1 MTDQPQDPQALLAQ
15 LAHCLATPTVSTVG
29 DYIDAKQQLDDYC
42 DANGLS
48 WQFDDD
54 GDPYIERAKRMA
66 GNPARR
72 IIEGIVG
79 EASQMPQM
87 TPVRPA
93 IEGSNGTFQA
103 YLTVGNAPCGHAL
116 VVWANNDD
124 WHNGTAYCQMPDC
137 GAGYVLVFDTSEN
150 YPDEGGKLIGVE
162 PSSIK

>member
-1 MTDQPQDPQALLAQ
+1 MTDQPQDPQALLAR

-54 GDPYIERAKRMA
+54 GDPYIEGAKRMA

-87 TPVRPA
+87 TPVA
-93 IEGSNGTFQA
+93 TFVDSPQGPVG
-103 YLTVGNAPCGHAL
+103 YLIQMAPCRHNFI
-116 VVWANNDD
+116 VWIGGDD
-124 WHNGTAYCQMPDC
+124 WDNGTAYCDVEDC
-137 GAGYVLVFDTSEN
+137 GAGYVLVFDTD
-150 YPDEGGKLIGVE
+150 PKMVGGGKLIGVE
-162 PSSIK
+162 PFGR